1 MTQVSNYVL
10 PGPPATGAVVLPK
23 INDIFAA
30 IQTLNAGATA
40 PPSPVAGM
48 PWLDT
53 SGATPLLKVRNQA
66 NDAWVSVLN
75 YSGMSAMGLTLAN
88 AANDVAVLT
97 ALGILATPAEINRAA
112 LQLFYTSGIITPTTP
127 SVVQSDISADARWVE
142 VTFFRLS
149 QSSSGNMII
158 RPRVAGATVS
168 TGYEAVEGIGAA
180 SSFGAAAHTDGFEI
194 SFGTATRFVSG
205 VLRLTRHGTS
215 NNWLASGMFGRNG
228 EAAMPLVSGDVS
240 LSGPLDGI
248 AILAGAGDF
257 DSGSVCINWG
267 A

>member
-1 MTQVSNYVL
+1 MSNKARFQARRDTSSAWASVNPVLADGEVGFEKDTKRIRVGNGVSNFLSL
-10 PGPPATGAVVLPK
+10 PFFSADPGFT
-23 INDIFAA
+23 AA
-30 IQTLNAGATA
+30 GTALATA
-40 PPSPVAGM
+40 EDAAAQRVALGFTAAGTA
-48 PWLDT
+48 L
-53 SGATPLLKVRNQA
+53 ATA
-66 NDAWVSVLN
+66 ADA
-75 YSGMSAMGLTLAN
+75 
-88 AANDVAVLT
+88 AAQRT
-97 ALGILATPAEINRAA
+97 ALGLH
-112 LQLFYTSGIITPTTP
+112 FSSGIITPTTP
-127 SVVQSDISADARWVE
+127 SVLQPGIPSSANWVE
-142 VTFFRLS
+142 VTLYRLS

-168 TGYEAVEGIGAA
+168 TGYETVEGIGAA

-228 EAAMPLVSGDVS
+228 EAVMPLVSGDVS

-267 A
+267 G